1 MPFLS
6 LGDSQQFSNLGK
18 IWIFVVAAIA
28 STALT
33 FLGSAA
39 WDKIR
44 ENHRSQPNP
53 HAGEARLFDNDAR
66 VLEPIPHEQ
75 PSAQQL
81 IQQVIN
87 IAGKGDDRADDD
99 ADDSTR
105 EDGGIPDT
113 N

>member
-44 ENHRSQPNP
+44 ENHISQSNL
-53 HAGEARLFDNDAR
+53 HAGEARILDNDAR
-66 VLEPIPHEQ
+66 VLEPIPYEQ
-75 PSAQQL
+75 PSAEQL

-87 IAGKGDDRADDD
+87 RAG
-99 ADDSTR
+99 
-105 EDGGIPDT
+105 GGRRQS
-113 N
+113 